1 MTNENK
7 IINEDELVHEFE
19 VDDEFEIVPPDGN
32 LAYISVWDNVLDDAY
47 CDKLVDLFNQVEYAH
62 TKVSMQDAKNYT
74 ELNFF
79 AQDLG
84 KSFEEESIFLLGKVS
99 EYVESY
105 RRHNNIM
112 FFPPQCQNEEIKMK
126 KYVAGSTDDIK
137 YHTDVGN
144 HATARRFLT
153 CQFYLTTAEEGGQ
166 TVFPDYNTSIE
177 PKKGR
182 LAIFPPLWTHP
193 FTEQPVV
200 SNDKYTVGTFLHYM

>member
-19 VDDEFEIVPPDGN
+19 VDDQFEIIPPDGN

-47 CDKLVDLFNQVEYAH
+47 CYKLVDLFNQVEYAH

-112 FFPPQCQNEEIKMK
+112 FFPPQCQNE
-126 KYVAGSTDDIK
+126 
-137 YHTDVGN
+137 
-144 HATARRFLT
+144 
-153 CQFYLTTAEEGGQ
+153 
-166 TVFPDYNTSIE
+166 
-177 PKKGR
+177 
-182 LAIFPPLWTHP
+182 
-193 FTEQPVV
+193 
-200 SNDKYTVGTFLHYM
+200 